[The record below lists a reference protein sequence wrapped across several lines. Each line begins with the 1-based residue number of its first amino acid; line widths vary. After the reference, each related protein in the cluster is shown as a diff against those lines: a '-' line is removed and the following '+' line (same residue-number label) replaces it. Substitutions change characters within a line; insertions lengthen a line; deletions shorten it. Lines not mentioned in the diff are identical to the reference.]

1 MSCILKLFLGVG
13 LEVLRKLFMEI
24 NPKWSNNPSDA
35 DSFDKGILEFYNEN
49 EKEAFYRGDINKWDF
64 SLISSVL
71 LYSNGCARGI
81 RRRRDR
87 KGALR
92 VLRNIRNKLL
102 GHNYTD
108 RLSDDYFSHYWSL
121 LSRSF
126 ITLGADPQKI
136 QELRLNAG
144 NYALTFISSLIP
156 L

>member
-1 MSCILKLFLGVG
+1 
-13 LEVLRKLFMEI
+13 MET
-24 NPKWSNNPSDA
+24 NPKWSNKPSDA
-35 DSFDKGILEFYNEN
+35 DIFDQGILEFNYES

-64 SLISSVL
+64 SLISNVL
-71 LYSNGCARGI
+71 LYSNGCAREI

-92 VLRNIRNKLL
+92 DLRNIRNKLL

-108 RLSDDYFSHYWSL
+108 RLSDDDFSRYWPL
-121 LSRSF
+121 LSSSF

-136 QELRLNAG
+136 QELKLKAG
-144 NYALTFISSLIP
+144 NYALTFISSLLP

>member
-1 MSCILKLFLGVG
+1 
-13 LEVLRKLFMEI
+13 MET
-24 NPKWSNNPSDA
+24 NPKWSNKPSDA
-35 DSFDKGILEFYNEN
+35 NIFDQGILEFNYEN

-64 SLISSVL
+64 SLISNVL
-71 LYSNGCARGI
+71 LYSNGCAREI

-92 VLRNIRNKLL
+92 DLRNIRNKLL

-108 RLSDDYFSHYWSL
+108 RLSDDDFSRYWPL
-121 LSRSF
+121 LSSSF

-136 QELRLNAG
+136 QELKLKAG
-144 NYALTFISSLIP
+144 NYALTFISSLLP